1 MQTIAICV
9 GRELGS
15 GGSEIAK
22 AIAKELGFRYCDS
35 EVINAASVNSG
46 LDKRVFEKSD
56 EERSTFTS
64 YLSGLIPFL
73 GGGDFYGNSFDE
85 ETLFH
90 FLSQTISDFA
100 QLDSCVFVGR
110 CAEYVLRE
118 KKEMLSVFVC
128 ADPAD
133 RIQRII
139 QRKQCSAEQAKK
151 IITQGDRKRANFHD
165 FYSNHQWGRASTYDL
180 CLNTSRLGIDG
191 SLQIVL
197 DYIYA
202 RFPQLKKNEKDTAAI

>member
-22 AIAKELGFRYCDS
+22 AIAKNLGFRYCDS

-46 LDKRVFEKSD
+46 LDKKFFEKSD
-56 EERSTFTS
+56 EERSSFAS
-64 YLSGLIPFL
+64 YLTGLIPFL
-73 GGGDFYGNSFDE
+73 GGSDFYGNSFDE

-100 QLDSCVFVGR
+100 SKDSCVFVGR

-128 ADPAD
+128 ADTSE
-133 RIQRII
+133 RIQRIME
-139 QRKQCSAEQAKK
+139 RKQCSAEQAKK
-151 IITQGDRKRANFHD
+151 LISQGDRKRANFHD
-165 FYSNHQWGRASTYDL
+165 FYSNHEWGRASTYDL
-180 CLNTSRLGIDG
+180 CMNTSRLGIEG
-191 SLQIVL
+191 SLNVIM

-202 RFPQLKKNEKDTAAI
+202 RFPMLKK